1 MGVVVGDNEPVIED
15 PYIAMR
21 QMNFQRET
29 EKSKMPIMAS
39 DGSFAEEKLRKFL
52 EYDGVVLRYA

>member
-21 QMNFQRET
+21 QMNLQRKT
-29 EKSKMPIMAS
+29 EKSKMSSLAS
-39 DGSFAEEKLRKFL
+39 NGSFAEEKLRKFL
-52 EYDGVVLRYA
+52 EYDAIVLRYD